1 MKSDINTL
9 RAIFRN
15 EASEIHLRVMKT
27 FEFNTKKLDR
37 QKDEN
42 VFQQLT
48 ARYADELKREL
59 SQTAEQLIDRY
70 GDETNRHLLR
80 QDFTHQIAY
89 YISEWHLKI
98 RSM

>member
-1 MKSDINTL
+1 MNSDINTFKAKF
-9 RAIFRN
+9 RA
-15 EASEIHLRVMKT
+15 EASVIHLRVMKT
-27 FEFNTKKLDR
+27 FEMSTKKLDR

-59 SQTAEQLIDRY
+59 SQMAEKLIDQS
-70 GDETNRHLLR
+70 GDGTKRNSLQ
-80 QDFTHQIAY
+80 QDFARQISY
-89 YISEWHLKI
+89 HVSEWLLKV

>member
-1 MKSDINTL
+1 M
-9 RAIFRN
+9 RADFDTVRARFRD
-15 EASEIHLRVMKT
+15 EASVIHVRVMET
-27 FEFNTKKLDR
+27 FELNTKKLNR
-37 QKDEN
+37 QRDEN

-59 SQTAEQLIDRY
+59 SRMAEQLIDHY
-70 GDETNRHLLR
+70 GDDTSRYLLR

>member
-1 MKSDINTL
+1 M
-9 RAIFRN
+9 RADVDTVRAKFRD
-15 EASEIHLRVMKT
+15 EASVIHVRVMKT
-27 FEFNTKKLDR
+27 FELNTKKLDR

-59 SQTAEQLIDRY
+59 SRMAEQLIDHY
-70 GDETNRHLLR
+70 DDDTSRHLLR
-80 QDFTHQIAY
+80 QDFMYQIAY

>member
-1 MKSDINTL
+1 MNPDINTVKA
-9 RAIFRN
+9 RFRD
-15 EASEIHLRVMKT
+15 EASEIHLRAMKT
-27 FEFNTKKLDR
+27 FEYNTKKLDR

-59 SQTAEQLIDRY
+59 SQMAEKLLAQY
-70 GDETNRHLLR
+70 GGGTNKHLLY
-80 QDFTHQIAY
+80 QDFAHQIAY
-89 YISEWHLKI
+89 YVSEWLLKV